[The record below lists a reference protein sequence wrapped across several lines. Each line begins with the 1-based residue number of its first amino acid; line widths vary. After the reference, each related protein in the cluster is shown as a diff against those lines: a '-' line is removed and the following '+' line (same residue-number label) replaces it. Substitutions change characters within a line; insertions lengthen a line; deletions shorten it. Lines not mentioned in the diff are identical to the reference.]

1 VIRPE
6 NRFPFSLS
14 RAFSNFSFCRSSQGN
29 NLSLSGDTAL
39 GVGDLDTE
47 SLGLGEDVDTLAGR
61 DGVSDLS
68 GVGAVVHEQKLNVPG
83 VVDEEGLVARGHHVL
98 GLLVG
103 AVSDRG
109 HRNVALEASTDA
121 VVDTLGLAP

>member
-1 VIRPE
+1 MIRPE

-61 DGVSDLS
+61 DGVSDPTFHIS
-68 GVGAVVHEQKLNVPG
+68 IEICC
-83 VVDEEGLVARGHHVL
+83 VAHQRWTYS
-98 GLLVG
+98 
-103 AVSDRG
+103 A
-109 HRNVALEASTDA
+109 A
-121 VVDTLGLAP
+121 